1 MAEEEN
7 CSKDLGEVSKELKFL
22 AFLLEA
28 SSMYRLSL
36 IFSLISEFLFFT
48 LLSGFNKSYTRVK
61 VSEREI

>member
-36 IFSLISEFLFFT
+36 IFSLISEFFF
-48 LLSGFNKSYTRVK
+48 LLCFQDLTSHIPG
-61 VSEREI
+61 

>member
-36 IFSLISEFLFFT
+36 IFSLISEFFF
-48 LLSGFNKSYTRVK
+48 FYFAFR
-61 VSEREI
+61 I